1 MKPREL
7 EKPFVSKRKG
17 NQNAQSGV
25 YCTEKKKKHYGRKR
39 LPESGKFVIQIQM
52 EWKENLCVQIPHFK
66 R

>member
-25 YCTEKKKKHYGRKR
+25 YCTEKKNAMGGNDSRN
-39 LPESGKFVIQIQM
+39 LES
-52 EWKENLCVQIPHFK
+52 L
-66 R
+66 

>member
-25 YCTEKKKKHYGRKR
+25 YCIEKKNNNMGGNDYRN
-39 LPESGKFVIQIQM
+39 LES
-52 EWKENLCVQIPHFK
+52 L
-66 R
+66 